1 MGIVFRQSIKTS
13 IVTLTG
19 AVLGAFITFLYTYVL
34 TKAEVGLVTNI
45 LFTGAI
51 VQYMVMLGFS
61 STIAIFTQKYDE
73 QDERRKTLFT
83 LGIIVTLSAAA
94 IFTVLFMMLKDPIIN
109 LYDVED
115 QPLLRKYYFLVPLL
129 VVFWSMVSIFDNYLV
144 AHVKIAIS
152 AFAREALLRML
163 NIALLG
169 LLFLKIITVN
179 QFIIGTVLV
188 YLIPLAM
195 LIVVASRTKGFGFST
210 NFSVFSKKEYR
221 DIIHFS
227 WYHVLMIVSMN
238 ILNYMDTLL
247 LGPLDNNGIESAAV
261 YSRAVLIAG
270 MMMMPFRAMATS
282 SLPIL
287 NDAYI
292 NGDNDKIKDLF
303 SRAGINILIAGV
315 GMFVLMGVNLDNAV
329 AILPEGYEAV
339 KPLVLI
345 LMLGKLIDMAT
356 GLNNELIS
364 ISKYYKFNFWVSCL
378 LVVMVYTLDRIYIPQ
393 YGTFG
398 AAWVATASLATFN
411 ILKMI
416 FLYAKMKLHPFTN
429 GSLLVLVAGAIA
441 AIAGY
446 LLPYMWNPFVDAVI
460 RSAVVMI
467 VYLAMLLWLKP
478 SHDLLTYISNIREH
492 KRLF

>member
-364 ISKYYKFNFWVSCL
+364 ISKYYKFNFWVSGL

-460 RSAVVMI
+460 RSAAVMI
-467 VYLAMLLWLKP
+467 IYLAILLWLKP